1 MMLPLNRFYSL
12 QFLDEDVEK
21 MLKFREIITESSFFS
36 DLYLRRF
43 KKEKRLRKRL
53 QDQLEVETR
62 RIQRLEAALRSLSY
76 DTLLK
81 VKESI
86 ARDAAQREKE
96 RTNGAISD
104 ANSVKEEQQRRLEPP
119 SPFRGLSNGQPLDH
133 PSQHFGPRMGLGSP
147 LATAAAAAAAAAA
160 INSGIDFRSL
170 NYNIKSEAALMGPHH
185 LPPGIMF
192 PLPTSMSHSVSSSSY

>member
-1 MMLPLNRFYSL
+1 LSL
-12 QFLDEDVEK
+12 LIFFL
-21 MLKFREIITESSFFS
+21 

-96 RTNGAISD
+96 RTNAASNGAISD

-119 SPFRGLSNGQPLDH
+119 SPFRGLSNGQPLDQ
-133 PSQHFGPRMGLGSP
+133 SQHFGPRMGLGSP

-192 PLPTSMSHSVSSSSY
+192 PLPTSLSHSVSSSSY